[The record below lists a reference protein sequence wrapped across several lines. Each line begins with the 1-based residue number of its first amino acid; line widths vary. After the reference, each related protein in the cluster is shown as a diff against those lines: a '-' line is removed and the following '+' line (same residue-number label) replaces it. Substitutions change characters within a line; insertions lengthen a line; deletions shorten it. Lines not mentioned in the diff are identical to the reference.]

1 MTEQQDGYSVSFPQE
16 SELLPDTNTAQAIS
30 YGPAYDEMIGI
41 MWAWDS
47 MEDHL
52 MQVSQSLESQLMDRA
67 WCYEVLKKNRYLIF
81 ARSPPVNEVQHLR
94 DLQTLRQLCKVQ
106 AALHKIDEYR
116 QKNIAWARMQGIKQ
130 YVNGLK
136 GTGISESRWKASTSE
151 WNTRPI
157 NYYNVNNPVEV
168 TGDDFDWDEALK
180 DLMGEKSY
188 DKLVKSMGLA
198 SEEEAPMRR
207 NRWMEEEDESEED
220 YWEEDE
226 PEDTEDEV
234 EDESD
239 DEEYEDEDESEEDE
253 DESEEDEDES
263 IPDEPEIPIPAPRQV
278 KRSDGITEALAV
290 MFDDPVSELMSDAPK
305 PETPDSVSV
314 YLKRSDFDNRA
325 IIDWLI
331 ECAGAT
337 ARCSNVSC
345 RSTRRPSPT

>member
-1 MTEQQDGYSVSFPQE
+1 MTDEQDSFSFFQQE
-16 SELLPDTNTAQAIS
+16 SELLPDPNTAQAIA
-30 YGPAYDEMIGI
+30 YGPAYDEMTGI

-67 WCYEVLKKNRYLIF
+67 WCAEVLRRNRFMIF

-130 YVNGLK
+130 YVDGLK

-168 TGDDFDWDEALK
+168 TGDNFDWDEALK

-188 DKLVKSMGLA
+188 AKLVKNMGLA
-198 SEEEAPMRR
+198 SEEEPPMRR
-207 NRWMEEEDESEED
+207 APWMEED
-220 YWEEDE
+220 
-226 PEDTEDEV
+226 
-234 EDESD
+234 DESD
-239 DEEYEDEDESEEDE
+239 EED
-253 DESEEDEDES
+253 S
-263 IPDEPEIPIPAPRQV
+263 DEPEIPIPDPRPV
-278 KRSDGITEALAV
+278 KRSDGIAEALAV

-305 PETPDSVSV
+305 PETPDAVSV
-314 YLKRSDFDNRA
+314 YLKKSDFDNRA

>member
-1 MTEQQDGYSVSFPQE
+1 MTDEQESFAYFQQE

-30 YGPAYDEMIGI
+30 YGPAYDDMIGI

-67 WCYEVLKKNRYLIF
+67 WCAEVLRRNRYMIF
-81 ARSPPVNEVQHLR
+81 ARSPPVNEVEHLK
-94 DLQTLRQLCKVQ
+94 DLQRLRQLCKVQ

-130 YVNGLK
+130 YVDSLK

-157 NYYNVNNPVEV
+157 NYFNVNNPVEV

-188 DKLVKSMGLA
+188 AKLVKSMGLA
-198 SEEEAPMRR
+198 PEEEPVAR
-207 NRWMEEEDESEED
+207 NRWMRDEDDEESEEEEEYEDESEED
-220 YWEEDE
+220 Y
-226 PEDTEDEV
+226 
-234 EDESD
+234 D
-239 DEEYEDEDESEEDE
+239 DEEYEDEDESEDE
-253 DESEEDEDES
+253 ESEEEEEEDSDEPL
-263 IPDEPEIPIPAPRQV
+263 PDEPEISIPAPKAV
-278 KRSDGITEALAV
+278 KRSDGIAEALAV
-290 MFDDPVSELMSDAPK
+290 MFDDPVAELMADAPQ
-305 PETPDSVSV
+305 PDTPDAVSA

-331 ECAGAT
+331 ECAGA
-337 ARCSNVSC
+337 A
-345 RSTRRPSPT
+345 

>member
-1 MTEQQDGYSVSFPQE
+1 MTDEQDSFTFFQQE
-16 SELLPDTNTAQAIS
+16 SELLPDLNTAQAIS
-30 YGPAYDEMIGI
+30 FGPAYEEMTGI

-67 WCYEVLKKNRYLIF
+67 WCAEVLRRNRYMIF

-130 YVNGLK
+130 YVDGLK

-157 NYYNVNNPVEV
+157 NYFNVNNPVEV

-188 DKLVKSMGLA
+188 AKLVKNMGLA
-198 SEEEAPMRR
+198 SEEEPPMRR
-207 NRWMEEEDESEED
+207 APWMEEEDESEDE
-220 YWEEDE
+220 YSEEEDE
-226 PEDTEDEV
+226 EY

-239 DEEYEDEDESEEDE
+239 DESDEDYEDEDESEEEE
-253 DESEEDEDES
+253 DESEEEDS
-263 IPDEPEIPIPAPRQV
+263 DGPEVPAPAPMPV
-278 KRSDGITEALAV
+278 KRSDGIAEALAV

-305 PETPDSVSV
+305 PETPDAVSV

>member
-1 MTEQQDGYSVSFPQE
+1 MNEQQEGISISFPQD

-30 YGPAYDEMIGI
+30 YGPAYDDMIGI

-52 MQVSQSLESQLMDRA
+52 MQVSQSLESQLMDRQ
-67 WCYEVLKKNRYLIF
+67 WCYEVLKRNRYLIF

-130 YVNGLK
+130 YVDGLK

-188 DKLVKSMGLA
+188 EKLVKSMGLA
-198 SEEEAPMRR
+198 SDEEPPMRR
-207 NRWMEEEDESEED
+207 SPWMEERDESEDED
-220 YWEEDE
+220 YEEE
-226 PEDTEDEV
+226 E
-234 EDESD
+234 
-239 DEEYEDEDESEEDE
+239 DEEYEDEDESDEEEFDDEDESDDEDE
-253 DESEEDEDES
+253 DEP
-263 IPDEPEIPIPAPRQV
+263 IPDEPEIPIPAPRSV
-278 KRSDGITEALAV
+278 KRSDGIAEALAV

-305 PETPDSVSV
+305 PETPDAVSV

-345 RSTRRPSPT
+345 RSTRRRSPT